1 MTPKV
6 LFLNPWGQ
14 FIGPN
19 RYLLEILRHNS
30 DLAVGAVVVFAEA
43 NGASED
49 YRKLG
54 CQIEIWPEIGLIHPR
69 LTVQSAKKFLLTHSA
84 GLFKIIPRLRSLGP
98 DLVVSNTEI
107 LWVGGMASRL
117 VNIPHVQVFHGMLS
131 EYRLHGK
138 PRVWRGYLR
147 FLSMWS
153 KCFVAVSQTLAS
165 VIVSGGVPAQKVRVV
180 QNPIPLESL
189 QSESSNQ
196 TTLELDTVLKDR
208 YPILVCAGQIF
219 PVKGQDL
226 LVEVLPAIKCRYPG
240 VLCIFAGR
248 LGSEA
253 GLDDTKHF
261 YRQLESRVDELNL
274 RSNVIFLG
282 ETEYLNVL
290 FKKSHVSVQPS
301 RMESFCRVVAE
312 ALLCGTPVV
321 AFATGAIPEVAG
333 RGALLVPPGD
343 VRGLADAVISTLE
356 NPKEAQRRVQE
367 GRVHIEKS
375 FNAVDV
381 AKRFYDVLLQTSRLP
396 RKGSMRETD
405 RDSHSPISSEKVK
418 CSHPQA

>member
-30 DLAVGAVVVFAEA
+30 DLARQAVVVFSEA
-43 NGASED
+43 NGALKE
-49 YRKLG
+49 YETLG

-69 LTVQSAKKFLLTHSA
+69 LTVESAKQLLLTHSA
-84 GLFKIIPRLRSLGP
+84 GLFKIVRRLRSLGP
-98 DLVVSNTEI
+98 DLVVSNSEI
-107 LWVGGMASRL
+107 LWIGGMASRL
-117 VNIPHVQVFHGMLS
+117 VNIPHVQVFHGILS

-165 VIVSGGVPAQKVRVV
+165 VIVSGGVPTQKVRVV
-180 QNPIPLESL
+180 QNPISLESHK
-189 QSESSNQ
+189 SELSKQ
-196 TTLELDTVLKDR
+196 TILELDTVLRDR

-226 LVEVLPAIKCRYPG
+226 LVEALPVIKHRYPE

-248 LGSEA
+248 LGSGS
-253 GLDDTKHF
+253 GLDDTEDF
-261 YRQLESRVDELNL
+261 YRQLERRVDELNL
-274 RSNVIFLG
+274 RASVIFLG
-282 ETEYLNVL
+282 DTEHLDIL
-290 FKKSHVSVQPS
+290 FKRAHVSVQPS

-312 ALLCGTPVV
+312 ALLHGTPVV
-321 AFATGAIPEVAG
+321 AFAVGAIPEVAG
-333 RGALLVPPGD
+333 PGALLVFPGN
-343 VRGLADAVISTLE
+343 VQGLADAVIDTLE
-356 NPKEAQRRVQE
+356 NQKEAQKRVRECQA
-367 GRVHIEKS
+367 HMEKS
-375 FNAVDV
+375 FDAVRV
-381 AKRFYDVLLQTSRLP
+381 AKRFHDLVLQVASRSL
-396 RKGSMRETD
+396 K
-405 RDSHSPISSEKVK
+405 EKK
-418 CSHPQA
+418 